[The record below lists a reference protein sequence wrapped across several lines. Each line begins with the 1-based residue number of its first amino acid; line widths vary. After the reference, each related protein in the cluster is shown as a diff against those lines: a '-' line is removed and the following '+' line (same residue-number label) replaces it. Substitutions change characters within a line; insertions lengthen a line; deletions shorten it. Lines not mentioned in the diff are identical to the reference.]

1 MIERTKKIAYC
12 IMILAACAM
21 VDPGNLCADAAPE
34 VLVTVG
40 QETITR
46 ADLASKTATMPPQIR
61 GRFETKAG
69 RQQLLEQVVLIS
81 LLSQEARRLG
91 IDKQE
96 KVEKKIKEMTDNLIV
111 QELTR
116 QEISEEVTVSDEE
129 VAAYYHENK
138 KDFVRAEQ
146 INVSL
151 IMFATTANSTSE
163 QKEQKQK
170 LACKT
175 LKRLKKGADFA
186 EVAREMSEDK
196 RTQRRGGVS
205 GFFAR
210 GRRAK
215 MYGEKFEEVAFAL
228 KTGEMSDVF
237 ETERGYYI
245 ILVGDRQPRTEQSL
259 SQAKSK
265 IARKL
270 QQLKQREAYESY
282 VEGLKEK
289 YPVKY
294 SK

>member
-1 MIERTKKIAYC
+1 MSERIKKTACGLMIF
-12 IMILAACAM
+12 AACL
-21 VDPGNLCADAAPE
+21 VFPGLVCADTSQE

-46 ADLASKTATMPPQIR
+46 ADMASKTATMPPQIR

-91 IDKQE
+91 IDKQD

-116 QEISEEVTVSDEE
+116 QEISGEVTISDEE
-129 VAAYYHENK
+129 VAAYYQENK

-151 IMFATTANSTSE
+151 IMFATTASSTSDE
-163 QKEQKQK
+163 KEKKQK
-170 LACKT
+170 LARKT

-186 EVAREMSEDK
+186 AVAREVSEDK

-215 MYGEKFEEVAFAL
+215 MYGEKFEETAFAL
-228 KTGEMSDVF
+228 KTGKMSDVF

-245 ILVGDRQPRTEQSL
+245 IRVGDKQPRTEQSL

-270 QQLKQREAYESY
+270 QQVKQREAYESY
-282 VEGLKEK
+282 VDGLKEK

>member
-1 MIERTKKIAYC
+1 MIERNKKIAYGF
-12 IMILAACAM
+12 MILAACVMAGPGM
-21 VDPGNLCADAAPE
+21 VCADAAPE

-40 QETITR
+40 QETITK

-96 KVEKKIKEMTDNLIV
+96 KVQKKIKELTDNLIV

-116 QEISEEVTVSDEE
+116 QQITGEVTVSDDE
-129 VAAYYHENK
+129 VEAYYLENK

-146 INVSL
+146 INVSF
-151 IMFATTANSTSE
+151 IMFATTAGSTSE
-163 QKEQKQK
+163 EKEAKRK
-170 LACKT
+170 LALKT

-186 EVAREMSEDK
+186 DVAREVSEDK
-196 RTQRRGGVS
+196 RTGRRGGVS

-245 ILVGDRQPRTEQSL
+245 IWLGDRQPRTEQSL

-270 QQLKQREAYESY
+270 QQTKQREAYESY
-282 VEGLKEK
+282 VDGLKEK

-294 SK
+294 SD